1 LDSRWV
7 KLVIAI
13 LLSGITFMMF
23 RDNPDLGLGLSIVVL
38 IATLWVTEAFHI
50 TFTALLI
57 PVLTVLTG
65 IFTVTEAFREF
76 ANPIIFLFLGGF
88 ALAAVMR
95 KQEIDQRLACGL
107 IRLAGGRRDL
117 AILLLFVGTAF
128 LSMWISNTATA
139 AMILP
144 LALGLLANRPYEN
157 NKRLYWFV
165 LLGVAYSA
173 NIGGIGTVV
182 GSPPN
187 AIAAANADIDFMQ
200 WMSFGVP
207 AVMIMLPLMLWLLWL
222 LLRPAIDQTP
232 VPLVEQQPLNREQM
246 MTLAVF
252 ALTVLLWLLSKPICL
267 LLDIGGGFDAIV
279 AMNALLL
286 IGVLR
291 LASWKDIESGADW
304 GVLLLFGGGLT
315 LSAMMQATGASH
327 YLAEQVVTISDGMPL
342 VVFLLMSA
350 ALIIFLTEITSN
362 TASSALLI
370 PIFISIAQA
379 MSLPPMVFAV
389 LIAVGASCAF
399 MLPVATPPNAIIY
412 GSGYVPQRQM
422 MRAGLRLNLVM
433 ILLVG
438 CAAWLVLIL

>member
-1 LDSRWV
+1 MDSRWI
-7 KLVIAI
+7 KLVVAI
-13 LLSGITFMMF
+13 LLSGVTYWMC
-23 RDNPDLGLGLSIVVL
+23 RDNPELGVGLSIVVL
-38 IATLWVTEAFHI
+38 IATLWVTETFHI

-95 KQEIDQRLACGL
+95 KQEIDKRLACGL

-173 NIGGIGTVV
+173 NIGGIGTIV

-187 AIAAANADIDFMQ
+187 AIAAANADIDFLQ
-200 WMSFGVP
+200 WMSIGVP
-207 AVMIMLPLMLWLLWL
+207 AVMIMLPLMLWLLWFS
-222 LLRPAIDQTP
+222 LRPAIDQTP
-232 VPLVEQQPLNREQM
+232 VPQVEQQPLNREQM

-279 AMNALLL
+279 AINALLL

-342 VVFLLMSA
+342 IVFLLMSA

-379 MSLPPMVFAV
+379 MSLPPMIFAM

-399 MLPVATPPNAIIY
+399 MLPVATPPNAIIF

-422 MRAGLRLNLVM
+422 MRAGLKLNLVM

-438 CAAWLVLIL
+438 CAALLVLKL

>member
-1 LDSRWV
+1 
-7 KLVIAI
+7 
-13 LLSGITFMMF
+13 
-23 RDNPDLGLGLSIVVL
+23 
-38 IATLWVTEAFHI
+38 
-50 TFTALLI
+50 
-57 PVLTVLTG
+57 
-65 IFTVTEAFREF
+65 
-76 ANPIIFLFLGGF
+76 
-88 ALAAVMR
+88 
-95 KQEIDQRLACGL
+95 
-107 IRLAGGRRDL
+107 
-117 AILLLFVGTAF
+117 
-128 LSMWISNTATA
+128 
-139 AMILP
+139 
-144 LALGLLANRPYEN
+144 
-157 NKRLYWFV
+157 
-165 LLGVAYSA
+165 
-173 NIGGIGTVV
+173 
-182 GSPPN
+182 
-187 AIAAANADIDFMQ
+187 
-200 WMSFGVP
+200 
-207 AVMIMLPLMLWLLWL
+207 
-222 LLRPAIDQTP
+222 TP
-232 VPLVEQQPLNREQM
+232 VPQVEQQPLNREQM

-267 LLDIGGGFDAIV
+267 LLGIGGGFDAIV

-342 VVFLLMSA
+342 IVFLLMSA

-379 MSLPPMVFAV
+379 MSLPPMIFAM

-399 MLPVATPPNAIIY
+399 MLPVATPPNAIIF

-422 MRAGLRLNLVM
+422 MQAGLRLNLIM

-438 CAAWLVLIL
+438 SAAWLVLKL